1 MSSSLCYSQG
11 KMMERSGA
19 CRNRLSS
26 SLTGFQ
32 ESVEKMS
39 CTKEG
44 ISPILVGII
53 TALVTAL
60 VTGLVV
66 MAMMRL
72 ACSPESRVEE
82 GGKREA

>member
-1 MSSSLCYSQG
+1 MVTRAGVCGTRGPERITGSSSG
-11 KMMERSGA
+11 
-19 CRNRLSS
+19 
-26 SLTGFQ
+26 
-32 ESVEKMS
+32 VEETS
-39 CTKEG
+39 CKTEG

-72 ACSPESRVEE
+72 ACSQDSRVDEA
-82 GGKREA
+82 GKREA

>member
-1 MSSSLCYSQG
+1 MTRAGVCGTRGPSRIRG
-11 KMMERSGA
+11 PSG
-19 CRNRLSS
+19 
-26 SLTGFQ
+26 
-32 ESVEKMS
+32 VEETS
-39 CTKEG
+39 CKTEG

-72 ACSPESRVEE
+72 ACSPDSRVDEA
-82 GGKREA
+82 GKREA